1 MPMSPA
7 TNCKLLERARGTYSA
22 PCKILGPGGQQIIGA
37 SLELDAT
44 DYDANDGSSPMLI
57 AFELTDRAVGLEEQ
71 RLALITRYVG
81 ELRGVL
87 PAVKVGRWHQVE
99 MALDKIVDLRM
110 AAEIPLANIGP

>member
-1 MPMSPA
+1 MI
-7 TNCKLLERARGTYSA
+7 K
-22 PCKILGPGGQQIIGA
+22 
-37 SLELDAT
+37 
-44 DYDANDGSSPMLI
+44 
-57 AFELTDRAVGLEEQ
+57 
-71 RLALITRYVG
+71 RYVG